1 MGKSANLKVNV
12 TSNSGQA
19 EQALGRIS
27 SQLTGIGK
35 LPASTG
41 FVAGLGVWANAI
53 GTVTRAVEKVYA
65 ATKQYVDL
73 YAIQAQAELRLQ
85 GTLRATGNQIG
96 MTATELG
103 RMASNLQSVTRFGDE
118 AILPMQQILIA
129 TQKLTKDQLPM
140 VIELALDMAE
150 AMGTDG
156 ASAARVMAK
165 ALADPIS
172 GLESLK
178 DRNIFFT
185 QSEKDKVKELVNS
198 NRLHDAQAIILD
210 KVATAYGGIAR
221 EVAATDI
228 GKMTQIKNLMGDIK
242 EGLGEMIVGSIQP
255 AFRYLEQELNRIL
268 GWLDTA
274 TATAAARRTAQDED
288 AALWNGEYGKIS
300 DDRLKEEIGKSQDL
314 IAQLGLTRGTRVS
327 DPYFEKLDAMIAELT
342 RRATAARLTPV
353 LTPPKPGETPNPNA
367 TQHTTT
373 MFEDIWA
380 ATSATEAA
388 QRKILTDRIALNEVL
403 RDHLDLQV
411 SANKMTEDERDLA
424 EELLT
429 QQIAMDRQTLQAL
442 GKKEE
447 PKVAEGETATDYIK
461 NNLSLS
467 QAAQAAAIDANI
479 AKAEGYLAAAEA
491 GSAEEEQLKEIIAAL
506 REQKDLLGAVESRS
520 AEAAKSMVSGWA
532 KAVDSIYGLVGQVYQ
547 NQINQLESA
556 LDRQREAWD
565 SYYADIQ
572 DKYKKDRDALD
583 AQYQWGRIS
592 AEEYYSSLTALSDA
606 KAQAEEENASAEEK
620 LMERIDELK
629 ERQFNADKANSI
641 IQATVAGAL
650 SIANIWK
657 EWAANPVIAGV
668 LTGLSAAAVGA
679 QIATIAS
686 QQYTP
691 MAEGGVATGPTHAL
705 IGEGGEPEMV
715 LPLSKANEFGF
726 GGSGGVINIIVNV
739 GNGMYSRDEWVKIVF
754 DAIERAQRTGALPR
768 WRYAA

>member
-1 MGKSANLKVNV
+1 
-12 TSNSGQA
+12 
-19 EQALGRIS
+19 
-27 SQLTGIGK
+27 
-35 LPASTG
+35 
-41 FVAGLGVWANAI
+41 
-53 GTVTRAVEKVYA
+53 
-65 ATKQYVDL
+65 
-73 YAIQAQAELRLQ
+73 
-85 GTLRATGNQIG
+85 
-96 MTATELG
+96 
-103 RMASNLQSVTRFGDE
+103 
-118 AILPMQQILIA
+118 
-129 TQKLTKDQLPM
+129 
-140 VIELALDMAE
+140 
-150 AMGTDG
+150 
-156 ASAARVMAK
+156 
-165 ALADPIS
+165 
-172 GLESLK
+172 
-178 DRNIFFT
+178 
-185 QSEKDKVKELVNS
+185 
-198 NRLHDAQAIILD
+198 
-210 KVATAYGGIAR
+210 
-221 EVAATDI
+221 
-228 GKMTQIKNLMGDIK
+228 
-242 EGLGEMIVGSIQP
+242 
-255 AFRYLEQELNRIL
+255 
-268 GWLDTA
+268 
-274 TATAAARRTAQDED
+274 
-288 AALWNGEYGKIS
+288 
-300 DDRLKEEIGKSQDL
+300 
-314 IAQLGLTRGTRVS
+314 
-327 DPYFEKLDAMIAELT
+327 
-342 RRATAARLTPV
+342 
-353 LTPPKPGETPNPNA
+353 
-367 TQHTTT
+367 

-403 RDHLDLQV
+403 RDNLDLQV

-520 AEAAKSMVSGWA
+520 AEAAQSMVSGWA
-532 KAVDSIYGLVGQVYQ
+532 KAVDSIYGLVGQVYE
-547 NQINQLESA
+547 NQINQLEST

-606 KAQAEEENASAEEK
+606 KARAEEENASAEEE

-629 ERQFNADKANSI
+629 ERQFNADKANAI

-705 IGEGGEPEMV
+705 IGEGGEP
-715 LPLSKANEFGF
+715 
-726 GGSGGVINIIVNV
+726 
-739 GNGMYSRDEWVKIVF
+739 
-754 DAIERAQRTGALPR
+754 
-768 WRYAA
+768 